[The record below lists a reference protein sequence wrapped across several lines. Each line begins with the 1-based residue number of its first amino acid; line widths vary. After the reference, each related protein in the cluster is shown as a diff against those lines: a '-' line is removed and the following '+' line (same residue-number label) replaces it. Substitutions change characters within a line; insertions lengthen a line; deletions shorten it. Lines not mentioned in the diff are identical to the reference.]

1 MDFYAGLR
9 ATKWWGKY
17 DGVEFKIIDG
27 IIASPFIGISLHNRS
42 NCKFKFS
49 TEYLNTNIYAQ
60 SKFFYSLNLS
70 FLISIRKNESLI
82 NHKYIINY

>member
-1 MDFYAGLR
+1 MV
-9 ATKWWGKY
+9 GKY

-42 NCKFKFS
+42 NCKFKIS
-49 TEYLNTNIYAQ
+49 TEYLTTNIYAQ
-60 SKFFYSLNLS
+60 SKFFYSLSLS
-70 FLISIRKNESLI
+70 LLVNFRKNESLI